1 MFYSVRKFKNY
12 SNLVIRTYGQ
22 ANDDEPAVGAQAP
35 LQQATVPFWVTAA
48 FAHSP
53 VPDGRQ
59 LLDAAEV
66 AAEVV
71 SEAVVGAAVVT
82 QFVVTEEQV
91 VVRHR
96 LFKIP
101 QLTLHCSLQ
110 SLAYL
115 GLLSCLVSPRSP
127 RWWRTE
133 DPDLHPSPDH

>member
-1 MFYSVRKFKNY
+1 M
-12 SNLVIRTYGQ
+12 G
-22 ANDDEPAVGAQAP
+22 
-35 LQQATVPFWVTAA
+35 LQVAGLQHATVSFWVTAA

-53 VPDGRQ
+53 VPVGRQ

-71 SEAVVGAAVVT
+71 SEAVVGGAVVT

-96 LFKIP
+96 LLRTP

-110 SLAYL
+110 SLPAQPL
-115 GLLSCLVSPRSP
+115 AHSVFALTKLQQR
-127 RWWRTE
+127 
-133 DPDLHPSPDH
+133 DLK

>member
-110 SLAYL
+110 SLPAQRL
-115 GLLSCLVSPRSP
+115 AHSVFALTKVQQR
-127 RWWRTE
+127 
-133 DPDLHPSPDH
+133 DLK